1 MELLELKTKLL
12 AIFNLETVEE
22 IPDYLMQHLNDE
34 EIRKEVVDL
43 LPDLKTDWLQKIYQY
58 YLADRKEKKQD
69 YTPKS
74 IAKLIASL
82 TAHKLLTGEIEI

>member
-12 AIFNLETVEE
+12 AIFNLKTVEE
-22 IPDYLMQHLNDE
+22 MPDYLMQHLNDE

-43 LPDLKTDWLQKIYQY
+43 LPDLKTDWLQKVYQY

-74 IAKLIASL
+74 IA
-82 TAHKLLTGEIEI
+82 